1 MEIWK
6 DINGYENEYQVSN
19 YGRVRSLDR
28 EIQVTEKKSTI
39 REPRSFIIRK
49 KGRILKQNKFKY
61 KTGFYYRVQLKHKG
75 KQYFVHRLVALTF
88 IENND
93 PNKIEVNHK
102 DLNGLNNHVDNLE
115 WVTPSE
121 NVIHGH
127 YTRKYWIKPVS
138 LIKDGVIHHFNSQKE
153 ARKAGAAAIDRL
165 LKGTQTST
173 NGWTLL

>member
-28 EIQVTEKKSTI
+28 EIEVIEKNRTYTRKLKGI
-39 REPRSFIIRK
+39 ILEQFISKIDDD
-49 KGRILKQNKFKY
+49 LS
-61 KTGFYYRVQLKHKG
+61 YYRIELKNKG
-75 KQYFVHRLVALTF
+75 KKYLVHRLVALTF

-121 NVIHGH
+121 NVKHGH
-127 YTRKYWIKPVS
+127 YTRKYQIKPVS
-138 LIKDGVIHHFNSQKE
+138 LIKDGVTYHFDSVNDAK
-153 ARKAGAAAIDRL
+153 RAGAASINRL
-165 LKGTQTST
+165 LKGTQIST